1 MHFLSPKLF
10 ITHCLYL
17 QNALKCHD
25 KMVKKKKILGLLE
38 KGMPAVY
45 REMLAESWEE
55 WGERGNAKRPSRAG
69 LV

>member
-10 ITHCLYL
+10 ITHCLCL
-17 QNALKCHD
+17 RNALKCHEE
-25 KMVKKKKILGLLE
+25 MIKKILGLLG

-45 REMLAESWEE
+45 REMLAEFWEE